1 MNSRVYKVCR
11 VFVMSLCCLFL
22 LSCND
27 SRSIESTEKENQ
39 TKTDQTSGK
48 HVIQIGSKSLTEQYL
63 LMKMTALL
71 LKNEGFIVKEIRFLD
86 SLSIRQAVEQG
97 FIDIYWEY
105 TNTARMYYHKKSPVY
120 NGNQLYQLVK
130 EEDAKRG
137 ITWLNRSDF
146 NSSWGLMV
154 TRTFMEK
161 HHIYTIS
168 DLMKYIQ
175 RDENKIKIATN
186 EEFLIREDGFKR
198 LNEVYH
204 VDLGKEDVI
213 ALDSKILPLAVKE
226 GRVDVAVG
234 MESDSRIQEYGL
246 GVLKEDKVV
255 FPPYHA
261 APIMLT
267 KTMIDYPIISKKI
280 NLLSAKLTNEKI
292 HHLIYQVDILHQDV
306 SKVAYDFLVTN
317 ELIQK

>member
-1 MNSRVYKVCR
+1 MSSFFKVCR
-11 VFVMSLCCLFL
+11 VFVMFICCLFL

-27 SRSIESTEKENQ
+27 SHSIDSTKKENQ
-39 TKTDQTSGK
+39 LKPEEASEK
-48 HVIQIGSKSLTEQYL
+48 PVIQIGSKSLTEQYL

-71 LKNEGFIVKEIRFLD
+71 LKYEGFRVKEIRFLD
-86 SLSIRQAVEQG
+86 SPSIRQALEQG
-97 FIDIYWEY
+97 YIDMYWEY

-120 NGNQLYQLVK
+120 NGDQLYNLVK
-130 EEDAKRG
+130 EEDAMSG

-146 NSSWGLMV
+146 NSSWRLIV
-154 TRTFMEK
+154 TRSFVEK
-161 HHIYTIS
+161 HHIHTIS

-175 RDENKIKIATN
+175 REEKKIKIATN

-198 LNEVYH
+198 LNEAYH
-204 VDLGKEDVI
+204 IDMGKENVI

-234 MESDSRIQEYGL
+234 MGSDSHIEEYGL
-246 GVLKEDKVV
+246 VVLKEDKVV

-261 APIMLT
+261 APVMLT
-267 KTMIDYPIISKKI
+267 KTMKEYPIVSEKL
-280 NLLSAKLTNEKI
+280 NGLSAELTNEKI
-292 HHLIYQVDILHQDV
+292 HQLVYKVDILHQDV
-306 SKVAYDFLVTN
+306 SKVAYDFLVAN